1 MWIILK
7 SGRRQESAQRSTAHA
22 GSDNSLQET
31 KAYFNKA
38 MKIAEELGFEMPN
51 LKALGVYIK

>member
-7 SGRRQESAQRSTAHA
+7 SGRRQESAQRYAAHA